1 MTEQLSRGL
10 AQWRTVRPWADE
22 GDYWEVILSDIE
34 IHLDTLTVEE
44 QIEVALRY
52 IKKVYGI

>member
-10 AQWRTVRPWADE
+10 AQWTVRPWADE

-44 QIEVALRY
+44 QIEAALRY
-52 IKKVYGI
+52 IKKVYGV